1 MELAKRIKEHRER
14 LGMSQADLAKAVFV
28 TRNTISNWETSRTY
42 PDVQSLLIL
51 SNLFGVSIDSLVKED
66 SRKMQDALAAG
77 AKRMARLGVVMV
89 AFGLACLVW
98 VIMGIVW
105 DLDLAL
111 IAVPALAL
119 FIPAMVAALLVDKM
133 RHDNQ
138 LYAYQS
144 VEAYLAGEDP
154 EIGCRYNQRAGEHC
168 VARRVVQTVL
178 AIIIGMCCGRQRH
191 HRAGRCRRQAPRHTA
206 RRDRSR
212 CDGPAARP
220 GVTAKKQTWS
230 GACCYDLP
238 PIMEKG
244 AAKGL

>member
-1 MELAKRIKEHRER
+1 M
-14 LGMSQADLAKAVFV
+14 
-28 TRNTISNWETSRTY
+28 
-42 PDVQSLLIL
+42 QSLLIL

-77 AKRMARLGVVMV
+77 AKKMARLGVVMM
-89 AFGLACLVW
+89 AFGLACPVW

-144 VEAYLAGEDP
+144 SRRTWRARTPRSAAVTTSAPASTGLQGGSCRPSWPSSSACAAGGSG
-154 EIGCRYNQRAGEHC
+154 I
-168 VARRVVQTVL
+168 TVL
-178 AIIIGMCCGRQRH
+178 VDADGKPLVTPLDGTDPVAMGQLL
-191 HRAGRCRRQAPRHTA
+191 
-206 RRDRSR
+206 DR
-212 CDGPAARP
+212 
-220 GVTAKKQTWS
+220 
-230 GACCYDLP
+230 
-238 PIMEKG
+238 E
-244 AAKGL
+244 